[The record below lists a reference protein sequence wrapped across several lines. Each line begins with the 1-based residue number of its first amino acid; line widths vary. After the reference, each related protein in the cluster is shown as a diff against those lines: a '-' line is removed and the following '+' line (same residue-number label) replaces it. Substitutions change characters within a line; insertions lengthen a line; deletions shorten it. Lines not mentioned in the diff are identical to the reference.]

1 MNRPISGLASF
12 TVLLLVALVVATT
25 YWQTWASAG
34 LADRQDNAIQR
45 VAQFRI
51 KRGLIT
57 TGQSV
62 LARNVRKKA
71 DGQTLYFREYPRD
84 RFAAHVVGYSTAG
97 RSRAGLERSENDYL
111 TASNAN
117 LSTLFDTT
125 LDKLKGTTVA
135 GNDLEL
141 TLRVKAQ
148 TVAQDAFRGVCGA
161 AVALDPRTGA
171 LLAMA
176 SSPTYDPND
185 VERPEGFAKI
195 LRTKAA
201 CTPASPLLNRATQ
214 GLYPP
219 GSTFKTVTAA
229 AALDTGTFTPDS
241 SFYDPGYCVQYGKKV
256 YNAGNPDQN
265 GPEAFGNVNLVTA
278 FQHSINAVFCK
289 IGQRLGAGTVLEY
302 AKRFGFYEL
311 PPLETPASERAPS
324 GLFQSGTRKL
334 FDPKDPAT
342 EVDPGRLAFGQE
354 RLLVTPLQMAMVAAG
369 IANGGVVMR
378 PHVVS
383 RVVSPGGKTVV
394 RTKPEVL
401 RRAIKPETAQALT
414 TMMEAVVT
422 GGTGTR
428 AAIPGVRVAGKT
440 GTAETNVPRVYT
452 AWFVAFAPADDP
464 KVAVAVVVEKVPNGF
479 GGAVAAPIA
488 KTIMEAIL
496 PPRSN

>member
-1 MNRPISGLASF
+1 VNKPISSLATFS
-12 TVLLLVALVVATT
+12 VLLLVALVVATT

-45 VAQFRI
+45 VAQFKI
-51 KRGLIT
+51 KRGLIS
-57 TGQSV
+57 TGLSV
-62 LARNVRKKA
+62 LARNRKQEIG
-71 DGQTLYFREYPRD
+71 GQQLFFREYPRH
-84 RFAAHVVGYSTAG
+84 RFATQVVGYSTAG

-125 LDKLKGTTVA
+125 LDKLKGTTVT
-135 GNDLEL
+135 GNDLKL

-148 TVAQDAFRGVCGA
+148 QVAQDALRGVCGA
-161 AVALDPRTGA
+161 AVALDPKTGEV
-171 LLAMA
+171 LAMA

-185 VERPEGFAKI
+185 VEKRGGFERI
-195 LRTKAA
+195 LNTKAA
-201 CTPASPLLNRATQ
+201 CKPASPLLNRATQ

-219 GSTFKTVTAA
+219 GSTFKMVTAA
-229 AALDTGTFTPDS
+229 AALDSGKFTPES
-241 SFYDPGYCVQYGKKV
+241 RFYDPGYCEEYGKKV

-265 GPEAFGNVNLVTA
+265 GPESFGNVNLVTA
-278 FQHSINAVFCK
+278 FQHSINAVFCN
-289 IGQRLGAGTVLEY
+289 IGKTIGAKRIIEY
-302 AKRFGFYEL
+302 TKRFGFYDR
-311 PPLETPASERAPS
+311 PPLETPSNERFPS
-324 GLFQSGTRKL
+324 GLYQGSKL

-342 EVDPGRLAFGQE
+342 QVDPGRLAFGQE
-354 RLLVTPLQMAMVAAG
+354 RLLVTPLQMAMVGAG
-369 IANGGVVMR
+369 IANGGVVME
-378 PHVVS
+378 PYVVD
-383 RVVSPGGKTVV
+383 RIVSPSGKTVR
-394 RTKPEVL
+394 RTKPRVL
-401 RRAIKPETAQALT
+401 DRAIKPQTAAELT
-414 TMMEAVVT
+414 TMMQAVVT

-428 AAIPGVRVAGKT
+428 AAIPGVSVAGKT

-464 KVAVAVVVEKVPNGF
+464 KVAVAVVVERVPNGF

>member
-1 MNRPISGLASF
+1 MNRPISTLASF
-12 TVLLLVALVVATT
+12 TILLLVALVVATT

-51 KRGLIT
+51 KRGLIV
-57 TGQSV
+57 TGQSI
-62 LARNVRKKA
+62 LAANVRRKA
-71 DGQTLYFREYPRD
+71 DGQTLYFRRYPRH

-125 LDKLKGTTVA
+125 FDKLKGTTVT

-148 TVAQDAFRGVCGA
+148 TVAQDALRGVCGA
-161 AVALDPRTGA
+161 AVALDPKTGA
-171 LLAMA
+171 VLAMA
-176 SSPTYDPND
+176 SSPTYDLND
-185 VERPEGFAKI
+185 VERENGFARI
-195 LRTKAA
+195 LQTKAA
-201 CTPASPLLNRATQ
+201 CRPASPLLNRATQ

-229 AALDTGTFTPDS
+229 AALDTGKFNPDS
-241 SFYDPGYCVQYGKKV
+241 GFYDPGYCVQYGKKV
-256 YNAGNPDQN
+256 YNAGNPDQT

-289 IGQRLGAGTVLEY
+289 IGQTLGAGTVLEY
-302 AKRFGFYEL
+302 TKRFGFYER
-311 PPLETPASERAPS
+311 PPLETPGNERAPS
-324 GLFQSGTRKL
+324 GLFRSGTRTL

-342 EVDPGRLAFGQE
+342 QVDPGRLAFGQE

-369 IANGGVVMR
+369 IANGGAVMR
-378 PHVVS
+378 PYVVK
-383 RVVSPGGKTVV
+383 RVVSPSGKTVV
-394 RTKPEVL
+394 KTKPKVL
-401 RRAIKPETAQALT
+401 HRAIKPETSQELT
-414 TMMEAVVT
+414 KMMEAVVT

-452 AWFVAFAPADDP
+452 AWFVSFAPADDP
-464 KVAVAVVVEKVPNGF
+464 KVAVAVVVERVPNGF